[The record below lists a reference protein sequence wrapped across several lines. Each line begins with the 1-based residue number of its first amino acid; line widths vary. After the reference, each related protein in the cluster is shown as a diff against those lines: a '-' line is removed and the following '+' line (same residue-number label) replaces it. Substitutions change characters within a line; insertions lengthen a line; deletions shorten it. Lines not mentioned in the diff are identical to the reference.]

1 MITSRLESLDGEY
14 IYCVGSS
21 EFTFT
26 GFTRSLVLIAASQH
40 MITLE
45 VTAGA
50 AHQIA
55 NFNCSWKK
63 LMGIQTRNLSNYL
76 VNNVAHSSAELYNLL
91 ASSVD
96 SAGIR

>member
-1 MITSRLESLDGEY
+1 MW
-14 IYCVGSS
+14 VQASS
-21 EFTFT
+21 HLLVLQDHF
-26 GFTRSLVLIAASQH
+26 VLIAASQH

-63 LMGIQTRNLSNYL
+63 LMGIQTRNLRNYL

-91 ASSVD
+91 AWSVD